1 MGFGPI
7 DGGSNPPGA
16 IMWRDELLQDIKGL
30 SGVPIFIAVVLISFF
45 VGERALAL
53 QLTAGLALAY
63 AITVILRIVFFSQ
76 RPDKQKFTNFVEK
89 LDASSFPSLHSMR
102 AAVLATILSLH
113 FSNSLLT
120 AFFAITAIAIA
131 VARVLQKRHFARDV
145 IAGLV
150 FGAAIGFLV
159 AKFIS

>member
-1 MGFGPI
+1 
-7 DGGSNPPGA
+7 
-16 IMWRDELLQDIKGL
+16 MWRDELLQDIKGL

-45 VGERALAL
+45 AGEKSLAL
-53 QLTAGLALAY
+53 QLVAGLVLAY
-63 AITVILRIVFFSQ
+63 AVTVILRIAFFSQ

-102 AAVLATILSLH
+102 AAVLATVLSLH
-113 FSNSLLT
+113 FDNSLLT
-120 AFFAITAIAIA
+120 AFFALTAIAIA

-150 FGAAIGFLV
+150 LGVIVGFLV
-159 AKFIS
+159 VRFIS